1 MGQSRPIHCSIK
13 NLLQRHQQRAEIP
26 WLKFNELRPGDSRV
40 DRKKWKENVVLP
52 FPVKN
57 FTISSLHFLPTY
69 ILRQA
74 MLSHVVCAIGNGLNS
89 LNGWEPCGKLI
100 PSLANERTIPR
111 TIKKAAEVVCNGRQ
125 VTLKWKVIELDI
137 SHHRRWRVD
146 ALGVH
151 RNRRDVPVAYET
163 ESLLN
168 PASSDR
174 HGARDKSCNLWLNN
188 ARRAARIGS
197 GNRSLLVI
205 NCYEILEAFPGR
217 EI

>member
-13 NLLQRHQQRAEIP
+13 NLLQRRQQRAEIP
-26 WLKFNELRPGDSRV
+26 WLEFNELRPGDSRM

-69 ILRQA
+69 IFA
-74 MLSHVVCAIGNGLNS
+74 ASHVKSCRLCNWERPAQS
-89 LNGWEPCGKLI
+89 GWESCGKLI
-100 PSLANERTIPR
+100 QSLANERTIPR
-111 TIKKAAEVVCNGRQ
+111 TIKKAAEDVCNGRR

-146 ALGVH
+146 AWRVH
-151 RNRRDVPVAYET
+151 RNRSDVPVAYET

-168 PASSDR
+168 PTPDR

-197 GNRSLLVI
+197 GNRTLFDI
-205 NCYEILEAFPGR
+205 NCYEILEDFSG
-217 EI
+217 